1 MAVQACELCQREA
14 CLYCDS
20 DAAFLCFECD
30 SDVHNANFVVARHL
44 RRVICSACNSL
55 TGSSFS
61 GTTPSL
67 HRVTCLS
74 CSPENKESDSI
85 PCSSS
90 CSSTLSSACISTTE
104 TMRFENTRKGVK
116 TNCVTSIPAGLTGDR
131 LQRSGN
137 LRSEGVVLNWCQRLG
152 LDGNLVVQRA
162 TRAMALCHGRLAL
175 PFRVSLAASF
185 WFGVRLCGDK
195 SVATWQNLRRLEEV
209 SGVPRKVISAVEM
222 KIEHA
227 LRSRR
232 LEQQKNMEEGWA
244 DSAECSARAA
254 RLEYRVKE
262 VKSIV

>member
-1 MAVQACELCQREA
+1 MAVQVCELCQREA
-14 CLYCDS
+14 GLYCDS

-61 GTTPSL
+61 SATPSL

-85 PCSSS
+85 S

-104 TMRFENTRKGVK
+104 TTRFGNTREGVK
-116 TNCVTSIPAGLTGDR
+116 TDCVTSIPAGFSGGR
-131 LQRSGN
+131 LKRSRN
-137 LRSEGVVLNWCQRLG
+137 LRSEGVFLNWCKRLG

-175 PFRVSLAASF
+175 PFRASLAASF

-209 SGVPRKVISAVEM
+209 SGVPSKVISAVEM
-222 KIEHA
+222 KIERA

-232 LEQQKNMEEGWA
+232 LELQRNMEEGWA
-244 DSAECSARAA
+244 DSAECSATAA

-262 VKSIV
+262 A

>member
-44 RRVICSACNSL
+44 RRVICSRL
-55 TGSSFS
+55 QFS
-61 GTTPSL
+61 HRKFRFPAQPHLFTVSPASPARRKTKNRTPS
-67 HRVTCLS
+67 
-74 CSPENKESDSI
+74 
-85 PCSSS
+85 
-90 CSSTLSSACISTTE
+90 
-104 TMRFENTRKGVK
+104 
-116 TNCVTSIPAGLTGDR
+116 PALLPALVLYRLTGDR
-131 LQRSGN
+131 LKRSGN
-137 LRSEGVVLNWCQRLG
+137 LRSEGVFLNWCKRLG
-152 LDGNLVVQRA
+152 LDGDLVVQRA

-227 LRSRR
+227 LRKQEIGATEKHGRR
-232 LEQQKNMEEGWA
+232 LG
-244 DSAECSARAA
+244 
-254 RLEYRVKE
+254 
-262 VKSIV
+262 